1 MDTTL
6 PKPPLH
12 PLSAFAVVII
22 DSLSTVVE
30 LVAAATVIGVFLVPV
45 VVVLSGLLS
54 LVLVIGLERFVA
66 RQAWSTALTAG
77 VVMGLLTA
85 LPFFFLGG
93 LAGIVVLAWAG
104 FYAWQKPH
112 SPG

>member
-12 PLSAFAVVII
+12 PLSALAVVVI

-30 LVAAATVIGVFLVPV
+30 LVAAATVIGAFFVPV

-93 LAGIVVLAWAG
+93 LAGIVALLWAG
-104 FYAWQKPH
+104 FYAGQKSQPR
-112 SPG
+112 S